1 MKLIKPIVLKDF
13 FNIFPDNRGSLSTL
27 DIKRLYKALN
37 LKGFDFNYQ
46 LISSNHTKGTFRGFH
61 FQVKPYEQ
69 TKIVVVHSGSIL
81 DIVFP
86 YEKPDKSNI
95 SKFKLSEGD
104 VIAIPSNFAHGFYSF
119 TDEVLLQYI
128 MDKEYSHENYKGING
143 QDFINNTIENS
154 KILISEKDLGLPKEL
169 ILE

>member
-13 FNIFPDNRGSLSTL
+13 FNTFPDNRGSLSTL

-95 SKFKLSEGD
+95 SKICTKCL
-104 VIAIPSNFAHGFYSF
+104 GFIF
-119 TDEVLLQYI
+119 MNLLI
-128 MDKEYSHENYKGING
+128 
-143 QDFINNTIENS
+143 
-154 KILISEKDLGLPKEL
+154 
-169 ILE
+169 